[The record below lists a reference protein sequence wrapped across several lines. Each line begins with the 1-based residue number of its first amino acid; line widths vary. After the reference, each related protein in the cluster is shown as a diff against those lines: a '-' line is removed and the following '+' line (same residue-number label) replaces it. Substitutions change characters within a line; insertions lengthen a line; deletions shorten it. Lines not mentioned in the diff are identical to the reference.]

1 MIGQGSIK
9 AALLCA
15 ILVGT
20 AASATAQDQ
29 PGVTA
34 EQAIVR
40 EKEVFGPPAARPR
53 CSGGSTADEIVVCAP
68 ENSDQFRV
76 QSTAESDPNS
86 RAAKRLLDDGIP
98 RAPQVGTVI
107 DCSNGGCIGFGS
119 VPPPAYFIDYAA
131 LPEPPAGSDADRIS
145 KGELRAP

>member
-1 MIGQGSIK
+1 MIGRCIVLAATVLAMPI
-9 AALLCA
+9 AAL
-15 ILVGT
+15 
-20 AASATAQDQ
+20 AQDSS
-29 PGVTA
+29 GVTA
-34 EQAIVR
+34 EQAVVR

-53 CSGGSTADEIVVCAP
+53 CSSSGTADEIVVCAP

-76 QSTAESDPNS
+76 QSTAESDPSS
-86 RAAKRLLDDGIP
+86 RAAKRQLEDGIP

-131 LPEPPAGSDADRIS
+131 IPEPPAGSDADRIS
-145 KGELRAP
+145 KGEMRAP

>member
-1 MIGQGSIK
+1 MIGRCIV
-9 AALLCA
+9 L
-15 ILVGT
+15 
-20 AASATAQDQ
+20 AASVVVMPLVALAQESG
-29 PGVTA
+29 GVTA

-40 EKEVFGPPAARPR
+40 EKEVFGPPVPRAR
-53 CSGGSTADEIVVCAP
+53 CGSGGPGEIVVCAP

-107 DCSNGGCIGFGS
+107 DCSNGGCISFGS

-131 LPEPPAGSDADRIS
+131 IPEPPAGSDADRIS